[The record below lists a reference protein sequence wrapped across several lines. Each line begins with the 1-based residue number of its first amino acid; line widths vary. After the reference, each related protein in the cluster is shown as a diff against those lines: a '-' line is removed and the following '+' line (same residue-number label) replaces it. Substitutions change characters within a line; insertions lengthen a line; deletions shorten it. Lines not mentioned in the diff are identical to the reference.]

1 VRVKHNLRHDH
12 HSYSVEQ
19 NRARQALAGQIGSI
33 RERAPSGAYRVAPP
47 GSTERGAWFEAD
59 ELVPIVTDADG
70 LPVGGADAPPADRP
84 VPELRAAI
92 AAIVDALEAKLQTAN
107 QEAQGWLEA
116 ALLARGKAE
125 EARQE
130 AQRLAGDLAYIR
142 TERDALRSEADAL
155 RGKLGAAAAP
165 TVEQRLAEIEA
176 RLARLETM
184 GTGMGTEPTA
194 RAREPKQG
202 RSE

>member
-1 VRVKHNLRHDH
+1 MTNSDSGTSNRTAAHHPGDRVRVKHNLRHDH

-33 RERAPSGAYRVAPP
+33 RERAPSGAYRVATA
-47 GSTERGAWFEAD
+47 GTVGRGAWFD
-59 ELVPIVTDADG
+59 PSELEPIVLD
-70 LPVGGADAPPADRP
+70 ADRP

-125 EARQE
+125 EARERLQAVE
-130 AQRLAGDLAYIR
+130 A
-142 TERDALRSEADAL
+142 ERDAL

>member
-1 VRVKHNLRHDH
+1 VRAYV
-12 HSYSVEQ
+12 
-19 NRARQALAGQIGSI
+19 AGAA
-33 RERAPSGAYRVAPP
+33 APA
-47 GSTERGAWFEAD
+47 
-59 ELVPIVTDADG
+59 
-70 LPVGGADAPPADRP
+70 ADRP

-92 AAIVDALEAKLQTAN
+92 AGIVDALEAKVATAN
-107 QEAQGWLEA
+107 AEAQGWLEA

-155 RGKLGAAAAP
+155 QGKLGAAEADRDAWRHRALIAEAALGTQVREVDP
-165 TVEQRLAEIEA
+165 WRAEIEA
-176 RLARLETM
+176 RLAKLETM
-184 GTGMGTEPTA
+184 GTGMGTDPTA